1 MKNSFIF
8 ISFLSF
14 SLDNL
19 WYDEKASISL
29 MFSSLKTLKWGD
41 FELRMIAIFESDIL
55 GKDPYCTGMLFTG
68 MLIMM

>member
-8 ISFLSF
+8 ISFLSV
-14 SLDNL
+14 SLENL
-19 WYDEKASISL
+19 WYDKKASISP
-29 MFSSLKTLKWGD
+29 MFNSLKTLKWGD
-41 FELRMIAIFESDIL
+41 FELRTLAIFESDIL